1 MHFNQIS
8 GAVVDSAMKVHS
20 ALGPGLLE
28 SVYVACLVH
37 ELNQRGFRTAVQV
50 PLQVIYDG
58 VRLDLGFRLDILVEG
73 CVVVEIKAV
82 DAISPV
88 HQAQLLTYLKL
99 SHNHVGLLIN
109 FNVVHLRDGIRR
121 MVSGD
126 PPSAIFSESLATS
139 RVRPASSVSS
149 VVSSEVSTAEQASV
163 PQRSRPAVKLA
174 SSAAHPTQSADPLP
188 LLPRSISSPR

>member
-1 MHFNQIS
+1 
-8 GAVVDSAMKVHS
+8 MKVHS

-126 PPSAIFSESLATS
+126 PPSTISSESLATS
-139 RVRPASSVSS
+139 EVRPPSSVSSVSS
-149 VVSSEVSTAEQASV
+149 VVSSVSTAEQASV
-163 PQRSRPAVKLA
+163 PQRSRPTVKPA

-188 LLPRSISSPR
+188 LLPRSISLPR

>member
-20 ALGPGLLE
+20 SLGPGLLE

-37 ELNQRGFRTAVQV
+37 ELNQRGYRTAVQV
-50 PLQVIYDG
+50 PLPVIYDG

-73 CVVVEIKAV
+73 CVVVEIKSV

-99 SHNHVGLLIN
+99 SHKHLGLLIN
-109 FNVVHLRDGIRR
+109 FNVVHLRDGVRR

-126 PPSAIFSESLATS
+126 PPTVASAKLD
-139 RVRPASSVSS
+139 SSVSS
-149 VVSSEVSTAEQASV
+149 VVKPEVSTAKQAS
-163 PQRSRPAVKLA
+163 
-174 SSAAHPTQSADPLP
+174 
-188 LLPRSISSPR
+188 

>member
-37 ELNQRGFRTAVQV
+37 ELNERGFRTAVQV
-50 PLQVIYDG
+50 PLPVIYDG
-58 VRLDLGFRLDILVEG
+58 VRLDLGFRLDILVES

-88 HQAQLLTYLKL
+88 PQAQLLTY
-99 SHNHVGLLIN
+99 
-109 FNVVHLRDGIRR
+109 
-121 MVSGD
+121 
-126 PPSAIFSESLATS
+126 
-139 RVRPASSVSS
+139 SS
-149 VVSSEVSTAEQASV
+149 
-163 PQRSRPAVKLA
+163 
-174 SSAAHPTQSADPLP
+174 
-188 LLPRSISSPR
+188 

>member
-1 MHFNQIS
+1 MHFNHVS
-8 GAVVDSAMKVHS
+8 GAVVDSAMKVHT

-37 ELNQRGFRTAVQV
+37 ELNQKGLRTAVQV
-50 PLQVIYDG
+50 PLPVIYDG

-73 CVVVEIKAV
+73 CLVVEIKAG

-99 SHNHVGLLIN
+99 SHKHLGLLIN

-121 MVSGD
+121 MVNGN
-126 PPSAIFSESLATS
+126 PPSGVASESS
-139 RVRPASSVSS
+139 VSSVSS
-149 VVSSEVSTAEQASV
+149 VVKPVSIAKQAS
-163 PQRSRPAVKLA
+163 
-174 SSAAHPTQSADPLP
+174 
-188 LLPRSISSPR
+188 

>member
-8 GAVVDSAMKVHS
+8 GGVVDSAMRVHS

-28 SVYVACLVH
+28 SVYVACLAH
-37 ELNQRGFRTAVQV
+37 KLNQRGFHTTVQV
-50 PLQVIYDG
+50 PLPVIYDG
-58 VRLDLGFRLDILVEG
+58 VRLDLGFRLDILVESL
-73 CVVVEIKAV
+73 VVVEIKAV

-99 SHNHVGLLIN
+99 SNKHLGLLIN

-126 PPSAIFSESLATS
+126 PPSAISSESSVSSEL
-139 RVRPASSVSS
+139 RRASSVSS
-149 VVSSEVSTAEQASV
+149 VSSVVNSEVSTPKQAS
-163 PQRSRPAVKLA
+163 
-174 SSAAHPTQSADPLP
+174 
-188 LLPRSISSPR
+188 